1 MRMSPFQKGFS
12 LLEILIAL
20 LLSAILAGMAM
31 FNARALY
38 HPSSGAAE
46 SFVAFLK
53 AARSKAMATTS
64 TYTVVPVTSSSIK
77 TTVSTSCSS
86 IEQEDDAELVLD
98 LEGGATLGET
108 NWSICFTS
116 RGTSNS
122 SATLSISDTHGTK
135 QIQIVLGGGTR
146 IL

>member
-1 MRMSPFQKGFS
+1 MIPTKEKGFS

-38 HPSSGAAE
+38 HSSSGAAE

-64 TYTVVPVTSSSIK
+64 TYTVVPVTSSTIK
-77 TTVSTSCSS
+77 ATVSTSCSS
-86 IEQEDDAELVLD
+86 TEQEDDSELVLN

-122 SATLSISDTHGTK
+122 SAILSISDTHGTK
-135 QIQIVLGGGTR
+135 QVQIVLGGGTR